1 MAKQPKPKDRPAP
14 QKQRKNKGHENIKPH
29 QWKKGQSGNP
39 GGRPRGRSITARLR
53 ERLDADDGKLAE
65 LIVKVMIR
73 EAAKGKFQFAKE
85 ILERTEGKVADKARV
100 ELSGPD
106 GNAIKVAACEVRAKI
121 EAQLDDDDRRNCDES
136 R

>member
-53 ERLDADDGKLAE
+53 EKLDADDGKLAE

-85 ILERTEGKVADKARV
+85 ILERTEGKVADKR
-100 ELSGPD
+100 ELTGADGGPIEVTDAKRALLDKLASIAESESEASVDAD
-106 GNAIKVAACEVRAKI
+106 G
-121 EAQLDDDDRRNCDES
+121 
-136 R
+136 